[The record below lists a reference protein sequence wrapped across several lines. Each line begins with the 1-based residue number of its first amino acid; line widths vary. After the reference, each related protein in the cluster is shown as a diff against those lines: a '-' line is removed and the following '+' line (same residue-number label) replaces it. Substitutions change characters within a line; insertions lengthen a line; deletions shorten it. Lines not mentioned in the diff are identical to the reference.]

1 MNPFYLMNQLMNT
14 SLNPEYIISQL
25 LRLVNSDKRSEIR
38 LNANGGNSVLVVC
51 PPSLE
56 YQFIEKIYSMMPTGT
71 FQVIDINEILI
82 SFVEEHQADIDEMF
96 DLLKGSVHQIFKAPE
111 GETSPDLF
119 KLLISA
125 IEKSY
130 KEDKIPVLIH
140 SGALYGSGIDNIHL
154 MEHELV
160 MNSKIPLI
168 ILYPATQEGDKLMFL
183 HARHAS
189 KYRGMIVN

>member
-1 MNPFYLMNQLMNT
+1 MNQLMNT

-82 SFVEEHQADIDEMF
+82 SFVGEHQADIDEIF
-96 DLLKGSVHQIFKAPE
+96 DLLKGSVHQIFKAPV

-140 SGALYGSGIDNIHL
+140 CGALYGSGIDNIHL
-154 MEHELV
+154 MESELV
-160 MNSKIPLI
+160 MKSKKPLI
-168 ILYPATQEGDKLMFL
+168 ILYPATQDGDQLMFL
-183 HARHAS
+183 NSRPAS